1 MTESRDQKKSA
12 ADVVRDAWKRTER
25 ARAAAEIPFVLWQAG
40 GAPVPTPVQT
50 NDPKQQ
56 RIESQIQNRSE
67 IEWAQDLQQQ
77 WAENEQVRLE
87 REARRAGEKPARTQ
101 DRSRTRD

>member
-1 MTESRDQKKSA
+1 MTESRDDKKSA
-12 ADVVRDAWKRTER
+12 ADAVRDAWKRTER

-40 GAPVPTPVQT
+40 GAPVPTPAQT
-50 NDPKQQ
+50 DDVKQQ
-56 RIESQIQNRSE
+56 RIERQIQDRSE
-67 IEWAQDLQQQ
+67 IERVQNLHQQ

-87 REARRAGEKPARTQ
+87 REGRRAAEKPTRTQ